1 MPHKFA
7 KVISNNKERDS
18 ADLNPYSSLVSSD
31 VVKNKIFT
39 NKLFS
44 KTEHNNYF
52 MVLQINGQ
60 DIWKENADT
69 QIRLI
74 DNFAR
79 ILDSFKHKIS
89 IIKLDE
95 QIKYDKNKEYI
106 NNSSKNKQ
114 LLNKNNEFWSK
125 YYQANIDDFSKLE
138 TENTASVFYL
148 VINAPTI
155 DSLEEM
161 YITFEQKINDLGLFT
176 YNKLQ
181 DFELLKF
188 LNQLN
193 RFGKSDEEIHSYLN
207 LSGIY
212 NQKNSL
218 DQLFAYDEVIFNRDT
233 ISINGNQY
241 SVKCVGKTANRLNAQ
256 WLKQMFTISGTIVW
270 NLFPYNDQNAINKLL
285 DKAAKR
291 NEDSMNV
298 DHTIVGKFS
307 SSIEERAILA
317 MIEQVQQENYKL
329 FDANIFV
336 FDTVKDRQEQ
346 RAANIKLKN
355 TWAKENFGTNSL
367 LFRQFE
373 GFLDVINFPITKLDR
388 EYYQI
393 TSLNQ
398 AVGYPIHRKLLND
411 GNSLLVGK
419 ELRESDEALVWNM
432 FKLTQYRTNHNV
444 MILGTPG
451 MGKSTFTKKIL
462 TNAVSAGN
470 IAIVIDPQ
478 AEYIKWANTLGGQ
491 IIDLGSGSGTTINP
505 LQVRSFIARS
515 EDEVDK
521 ANIKSIVNNH
531 LNWLNK
537 FFSIVFDN
545 LYSKKSAILRQQI
558 INLYEKWGIYKLN
571 RVSDFTYEE
580 WPTMS
585 DLIKSM
591 REYEIPE
598 DHHDR
603 EQRQKEILDFAEL
616 LSIEFENNSNLRELY
631 NGHTTVSINNDVVVF
646 KNDNLTDT
654 QGSITARL
662 GIMVLLS
669 LINEFIFNN
678 ALNNKIIIKEYK
690 QENNVK
696 ILSMKEMQKLI
707 KYSALCIDEEHLY
720 INEKNITTLEYIADT
735 TKLVRK
741 LDCGTIHT
749 TQNPSDYKQTASV
762 AEMASRII
770 NNCSYSFFF
779 GLLDNDIET
788 VKGFYKNS
796 NQLLDSEVKFIASRQ
811 RGKVLATISNN
822 ERYSIN
828 LHFNDVEKELFFDKG
843 E

>member
-1 MPHKFA
+1 
-7 KVISNNKERDS
+7 
-18 ADLNPYSSLVSSD
+18 
-31 VVKNKIFT
+31 
-39 NKLFS
+39 
-44 KTEHNNYF
+44 

-373 GFLDVINFPITKLDR
+373 GFLDVIKKYI
-388 EYYQI
+388 
-393 TSLNQ
+393 
-398 AVGYPIHRKLLND
+398 
-411 GNSLLVGK
+411 
-419 ELRESDEALVWNM
+419 
-432 FKLTQYRTNHNV
+432 
-444 MILGTPG
+444 IL
-451 MGKSTFTKKIL
+451 
-462 TNAVSAGN
+462 
-470 IAIVIDPQ
+470 
-478 AEYIKWANTLGGQ
+478 
-491 IIDLGSGSGTTINP
+491 
-505 LQVRSFIARS
+505 
-515 EDEVDK
+515 
-521 ANIKSIVNNH
+521 
-531 LNWLNK
+531 
-537 FFSIVFDN
+537 
-545 LYSKKSAILRQQI
+545 
-558 INLYEKWGIYKLN
+558 YK
-571 RVSDFTYEE
+571 
-580 WPTMS
+580 
-585 DLIKSM
+585 M
-591 REYEIPE
+591 R
-598 DHHDR
+598 
-603 EQRQKEILDFAEL
+603 
-616 LSIEFENNSNLRELY
+616 
-631 NGHTTVSINNDVVVF
+631 
-646 KNDNLTDT
+646 
-654 QGSITARL
+654 
-662 GIMVLLS
+662 
-669 LINEFIFNN
+669 FNN
-678 ALNNKIIIKEYK
+678 
-690 QENNVK
+690 V
-696 ILSMKEMQKLI
+696 
-707 KYSALCIDEEHLY
+707 D
-720 INEKNITTLEYIADT
+720 INEKT
-735 TKLVRK
+735 
-741 LDCGTIHT
+741 
-749 TQNPSDYKQTASV
+749 
-762 AEMASRII
+762 
-770 NNCSYSFFF
+770 
-779 GLLDNDIET
+779 
-788 VKGFYKNS
+788 
-796 NQLLDSEVKFIASRQ
+796 
-811 RGKVLATISNN
+811 
-822 ERYSIN
+822 
-828 LHFNDVEKELFFDKG
+828 
-843 E
+843 